1 MSPVAAQTQCDL
13 FINEAGEDVSHLN
26 ISFEGKCL
34 RADKERSSSTIYFF
48 LLGRGGQA
56 EESKQDANNYYANHL
71 WHHES
76 RTQELSNPPKCQ
88 SNVRSPPS
96 VWISTGCQKASG

>member
-1 MSPVAAQTQCDL
+1 MSYT
-13 FINEAGEDVSHLN
+13 LN
-26 ISFEGKCL
+26 IFIWTNVCEWKQ
-34 RADKERSSSTIYFF
+34 KWSSTFCTAV
-48 LLGRGGQA
+48 GGQA
-56 EESKQDANNYYANHL
+56 EENQDANNYYANHL